1 MKQPIKRKQ
10 KSTKQQSQPI
20 DSTNNLNIYLT
31 RDLEPSMQ
39 LQGLYNG
46 PTNYG
51 EQYGETPQIDQSLPV
66 DHPKNI
72 RAAIAQKQ
80 GWVEVPIKYIDIDVN
95 KRWENKIRQTAAK
108 YGPDAK
114 YIVNPKTR
122 EIIPESTFKQMQT
135 DLAFQNTSGQIQDQN
150 TQFEIQQAQNHRN
163 LQRRDPQG
171 LAYITLAAGALTNPL
186 TATALGYLGQA
197 DYLYNGYKRAYDL
210 YNSGQTDKA
219 LAEAFGTTVI
229 GGIPYG
235 KYAAMLKYAP
245 KVGIPLLAAA
255 TAADAYAQDTPKN
268 FQPSLTP
275 EEQNMVMDDSTD
287 WEAISMNNEQR
298 DAWIDK
304 IKKELERAEFS
315 FDLDRDEYLQKAMFI
330 SGNKDVQPAPERKKF
345 VDYYDKDYLTEMGV
359 RYGVPLGGW
368 AIYEGAKRFIPKF
381 QALPPAK
388 KLFYGYY
395 GLNLM
400 YDVLGRPAW
409 AYYKDQQTQ
418 EQAPDGYDEVMAN
431 YYRKLLN
438 VYTKLNGSKMN
449 TYVKGS
455 TFGPMQTY
463 PKVHNFDSETKQKFS
478 APDTNAR
485 VIIQGRVAD
494 TTSTNQ
500 ETSSDSLTN
509 LISNTKVP

>member
-1 MKQPIKRKQ
+1 MKQPIKRNKKKYKQ
-10 KSTKQQSQPI
+10 YNANGLDRGATLN
-20 DSTNNLNIYLT
+20 TNNIDIYLT
-31 RDLEPSMQ
+31 KSS
-39 LQGLYNG
+39 
-46 PTNYG
+46 YG
-51 EQYGETPQIDQSLPV
+51 QSPQIDQQLPA
-66 DHPKNI
+66 DHPANI
-72 RAAIAQKQ
+72 RAAIAQQQ
-80 GWVEVPIKYIDIDVN
+80 GWVEVPISEIDLDAN
-95 KRWENKIRQTAAK
+95 KKWENTIRKDAAK
-108 YGPDAK
+108 YGTNAK
-114 YIVNPKTR
+114 YIVDPDTR
-122 EIIPESTFKQMQT
+122 KIIPDSKFNQLQSE
-135 DLAFQNTSGQIQDQN
+135 LAFQNTSGTIQN
-150 TQFEIQQAQNHRN
+150 NNAAFEVQQAQNHRD

-171 LAYITLAAGALTNPL
+171 LAYVTLAAGAMTNPV
-186 TATALGYLGQA
+186 TGPILGYLGQA
-197 DYLYNGYKRAYDL
+197 DYLYNGYKKAYNL

-235 KYAAMLKYAP
+235 KYASMLRYAP

-275 EEQNMVMDDSTD
+275 KEQDMVMDDNTD
-287 WEAISMNNEQR
+287 WEAISMNNEER

-315 FDLDRDEYLQKAMFI
+315 FDKDRDEYMQNAMFV
-330 SGNKDVQPAPERKKF
+330 SGNKGVEPTPERKKF
-345 VDYYDKDYLTEMGV
+345 TDYYDKDYLAEFGV
-359 RYGVPLGGW
+359 RYGLPLAGW
-368 AIYEGAKRFIPKF
+368 GTYEGIKRLIPKF
-381 QALPPAK
+381 AELPPGK
-388 KLFYGYY
+388 KFAAIYY
-395 GLNLM
+395 GGNLLW
-400 YDVLGRPAW
+400 DALGRPAW

-431 YYRKLLN
+431 YYRKLLD

-485 VIIQGRVAD
+485 IIIQGRVAD
-494 TTSTNQ
+494 TTNANQ
-500 ETSSDSLTN
+500 EASLDSLTN